1 MHDHVRIK
9 VQQVNF
15 ILPSLRSECWK
26 EVRESSIVQ
35 KCLWN
40 PQQRSQRENF
50 RFDDRNPATLMTQ
63 NSVKTCQMFIETDLT
78 GASDT
83 VDEF

>member
-1 MHDHVRIK
+1 MHDHPRIK

-15 ILPSLRSECWK
+15 VLPSLRSECW
-26 EVRESSIVQ
+26 REDRKSSFEQ
-35 KCLWN
+35 KSLWN

-50 RFDDRNPATLMTQ
+50 RFDDGNPATLMTQ
-63 NSVKTCQMFIETDLT
+63 SSVKRCQMFIDTDLT